1 MKSLFMAK
9 SPLMAAAAALVLTLA
24 ACGGGGDANNTG
36 GIAAPSAPVAN
47 VAAPAGQ
54 DWTQTVS
61 ATERGFLMGN
71 PNAPVKLVEY
81 ASITCPHCGQFATE
95 GGSEGIRSY
104 VRSGRVSWEYRP
116 YMIFPTDPG
125 LFALLRCNGPA
136 SFFELA
142 DQLYGEQQ
150 TWLTRGQ
157 TYMEANRSAIEGMDI
172 QTRAATLVR
181 ETGTD
186 AFFRQRGM
194 TQAQIDQCLADPRN
208 LQRVADD
215 TQHASTTDNVSG
227 TPTFFINGTQAP
239 PNTGLWPQLEPL
251 LRTATGG

>member
-1 MKSLFMAK
+1 MKRFFMAG
-9 SPLMAAAAALVLTLA
+9 AASLVLTLA
-24 ACGGGGDANNTG
+24 ACGGGGSSNNG
-36 GIAAPSAPVAN
+36 MPVATSPIAN

-61 ATERGFLMGN
+61 ATERGFVMGN

-81 ASITCPHCGQFATE
+81 ASITCPHCAEFSVD
-95 GGSEGIRSY
+95 GGAEGIQNY

-125 LFALLRCNGPA
+125 LFALLRCQGA
-136 SFFELA
+136 SAFFPLTEQLYA
-142 DQLYGEQQ
+142 DQRN
-150 TWLTRGQ
+150 WAARGQ
-157 TYMEANRSAIEGMDI
+157 TYMEANQAALQAMDL
-172 QTRAATLVR
+172 QTRATTLVR

-194 TQAQIDQCLADPRN
+194 TQQQIDQCLADPRN

-215 TQHASTTDNVSG
+215 TQHATQNEGVSG

-251 LRTATGG
+251 LRQATGG